1 MKRALPIIIIMILL
15 LSTAFSGCTS
25 QPMVTPSPQQNM
37 DENRISKITF
47 GAVATVAN
55 TNINDAQYDRLIRV
69 FCLQGL
75 ARIGP
80 SGALEQELAKSW
92 QVSPDLKKWTFQLF
106 DNATWSDGKPVTS
119 SDVKFTLENL
129 ARFTPHKML
138 YTEDIE
144 SIETPDANTVII
156 NLKKPD
162 ANLLYTWDVVK
173 MLPEHVYKNVQNI
186 SSFNGNEASIGSGP
200 YIFEKFDKNAGL
212 LVFKA
217 NENYWEGKPPVDV
230 IEYRM
235 YKNTDT
241 LIQAFLKGEIDAPA
255 STINYYYVPKI
266 LQKEELGIMTAKNG
280 GVSLAIYFNM
290 EKPPYD
296 SKMFR
301 EAMSYA
307 IDYDE
312 MMKLF
317 TAGYGSIPPAG
328 WIPEGLYGYVETRPL
343 AYDVNKSKAL
353 LDSMGM
359 VDRDGDGFREMPN
372 GTRFQ
377 GEITARSD
385 IADHTRAA
393 EMLKKYFNAV
403 GIDIKFKW
411 VDLATF
417 DALTGA
423 TEEMILSSTSYFGIS
438 MGAGYGTG
446 LVGTGEYG
454 WCRLNETN
462 YNSLAD
468 QLSMAGDEDTRLKLG
483 GDLQGYYADNLPMIT
498 VYSMD
503 LIQPY
508 NKKYAGWVV
517 GLSSVLNH
525 HTIME
530 LKPA

>member
-1 MKRALPIIIIMILL
+1 MKRAHTILIIIVLL
-15 LSTAFSGCTS
+15 LSTAFAGCLS
-25 QPMVTPSPQQNM
+25 QQKDTPSPQSDT
-37 DENRISKITF
+37 DENRIAKIAF
-47 GAVATVAN
+47 GAVTTVSN

-119 SDVKFTLENL
+119 GDVKFTIENL

-138 YTEDIE
+138 YTENIE
-144 SIETPDANTVII
+144 SIETPDASTVVI
-156 NLKKPD
+156 NLRKPD
-162 ANLLYTWDVVK
+162 ANLLYTWNVVK
-173 MLPEHVYKNVQNI
+173 MLPEHVYKDVRNI
-186 SSFNGNEASIGSGP
+186 SSFNGKEASIGSGP
-200 YIFEKFDKNAGL
+200 YIFEKYDRNAGL
-212 LVFKA
+212 IVFKA
-217 NENYWEGKPPVDV
+217 NENYWEGKPSADI

-255 STINYYYVPKI
+255 RPINYYYVPKI
-266 LQKEELGIMTAKNG
+266 LQEEGLGIMTAKNN
-280 GVSLAIYFNM
+280 GVSLAIYFNV

-296 SKMFR
+296 SKVFR
-301 EAMSYA
+301 EAMSYT
-307 IDYDE
+307 INYDE

-359 VDRDGDGFREMPN
+359 VDRDGDGFREMPD

-385 IADHTRAA
+385 IADHVRAA
-393 EMLKKYFNAV
+393 EMLKKYFNTV

-411 VDLATF
+411 IDLSTF

-446 LVGTGEYG
+446 LIGTGEYA
-454 WCRLNETN
+454 WCMLNETK

-468 QLSMAGDEDTRLKLG
+468 QLSMVGDEDTRLKLG
-483 GDLQGYYADNLPMIT
+483 GELQKYYAYNLPMIT

-508 NKKYAGWVV
+508 NKRYTGWVV
-517 GLSSVLNH
+517 GSSVLNY
-525 HTIME
+525 HTLME
-530 LKPA
+530 LKTA